1 MKKCD
6 LHFSPFY
13 TCINFILVLILSKF
27 ISIQFYIKN
36 IYSGKILLYFPIHI
50 QFGPPSSFRHAKSPH
65 PHEGLM
71 QNHL

>member
-1 MKKCD
+1 MVYPAVFNRRVYKQNLCRQNCENRDSYGISYICYSTYSLIPIIMK
-6 LHFSPFY
+6 
-13 TCINFILVLILSKF
+13 
-27 ISIQFYIKN
+27 
-36 IYSGKILLYFPIHI
+36 I